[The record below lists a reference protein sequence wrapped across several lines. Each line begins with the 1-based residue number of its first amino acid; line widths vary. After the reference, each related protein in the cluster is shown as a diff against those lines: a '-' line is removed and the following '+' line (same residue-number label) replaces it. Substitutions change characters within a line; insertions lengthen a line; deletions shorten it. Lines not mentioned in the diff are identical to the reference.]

1 MGLNTVLSLNFMIL
15 LGWWGNLYLPSLHIL
30 TPMSPGIKYSSSLI
44 SSITDENVWPCFRW
58 GWLLEEFFNSEEKQS
73 IFSVME
79 GVRRVMLTSSFWP
92 GWLKERSDLISDFL
106 PGRWLQRA
114 DIYGHCN
121 CLALSHNNE
130 GIFHAHADQGGR
142 HFYELPGAVEVI

>member
-1 MGLNTVLSLNFMIL
+1 
-15 LGWWGNLYLPSLHIL
+15 
-30 TPMSPGIKYSSSLI
+30 
-44 SSITDENVWPCFRW
+44 
-58 GWLLEEFFNSEEKQS
+58 
-73 IFSVME
+73 ME

-142 HFYELPGAVEVI
+142 HFLLQGIFSTQGLHLSLLYCRRILYHILGTLDVTSKVP